1 MVTAVGIGAVSA
13 VIGLLIS
20 YHHATAT
27 GATMALVTVIVF
39 IARPARPPDRAAG
52 AGGDRSG

>member
-1 MVTAVGIGAVSA
+1 

-39 IARPARPPDRAAG
+39 VVGLAVRYLVDLRTG
-52 AGGDRSG
+52 